1 MGLTPPTDAS
11 QPGVLKLSTLTGI
24 AVRAHI
30 RRFTRMLVLT
40 RRNGEEIKIGDDIVL
55 TIVRTGPNAVR
66 LGVTAPKD
74 VSIVRTEI
82 IDSGLK
88 TEDEIND

>member
-1 MGLTPPTDAS
+1 
-11 QPGVLKLSTLTGI
+11 
-24 AVRAHI
+24 
-30 RRFTRMLVLT
+30 MLVLT